1 MNKTDLERRG
11 RALKL
16 LCQCM
21 NSRDAWNVEHAIYV
35 SMAKSVFPDY
45 EAKVRQ
51 IAWNVYASPTL
62 LKQHDVHTLVLLD
75 DTELARGTEIEAWYV
90 KRHQDALRQ
99 HDLLHFRGESGAL
112 KCNRCHSRNVQVDQ
126 KQTRSAD
133 EGMTVFCTCSTCGMR
148 WKM

>member
-51 IAWNVYASPTL
+51 SHGTCTPLPLCSNNMMFTHLCCWTIRNLHAEPK
-62 LKQHDVHTLVLLD
+62 LK
-75 DTELARGTEIEAWYV
+75 RGT
-90 KRHQDALRQ
+90 
-99 HDLLHFRGESGAL
+99 
-112 KCNRCHSRNVQVDQ
+112 
-126 KQTRSAD
+126 
-133 EGMTVFCTCSTCGMR
+133 
-148 WKM
+148 